1 MIERPLVLKNDR
13 GDVLEVLV
21 RPYIPGDENGML
33 ACIWDEYRDTYFKR
47 DFYNPLYLTKQA
59 QKGSIRFFVVQ
70 TRDDGI
76 AGMMILKQ
84 FAPEEDMCEIA
95 SQIFRKKYRGY
106 HMSKPFFQYAM
117 DILEHDDYS
126 AIYCLPVLFHDI
138 TQRAMDR
145 FGLHAT
151 GAILNVFDT
160 DQIVHSYD
168 NGSNHKHSQG
178 IQVKAHRKKDAG
190 TIYIPTEHRM
200 FVGELYRKL
209 GVDCRIKEGKSGIT
223 ENIPEESVIS
233 YKQDGVQHSLEIRIH
248 VAGQDLKQ
256 KIRELHEVFP
266 LKEKQTSGIFL
277 NCSDANA
284 VWAYETLRKL
294 GYFFTGMRP
303 LCSENEYMVM
313 HNPGAVKIAF
323 DDYHVNEEFAR
334 LFDYVKA
341 CYEER

>member
-1 MIERPLVLKNDR
+1 
-13 GDVLEVLV
+13 
-21 RPYIPGDENGML
+21 
-33 ACIWDEYRDTYFKR
+33 
-47 DFYNPLYLTKQA
+47 
-59 QKGSIRFFVVQ
+59 
-70 TRDDGI
+70 
-76 AGMMILKQ
+76 
-84 FAPEEDMCEIA
+84 
-95 SQIFRKKYRGY
+95 
-106 HMSKPFFQYAM
+106 
-117 DILEHDDYS
+117 
-126 AIYCLPVLFHDI
+126 
-138 TQRAMDR
+138 
-145 FGLHAT
+145 
-151 GAILNVFDT
+151 
-160 DQIVHSYD
+160 
-168 NGSNHKHSQG
+168 
-178 IQVKAHRKKDAG
+178 
-190 TIYIPTEHRM
+190 M